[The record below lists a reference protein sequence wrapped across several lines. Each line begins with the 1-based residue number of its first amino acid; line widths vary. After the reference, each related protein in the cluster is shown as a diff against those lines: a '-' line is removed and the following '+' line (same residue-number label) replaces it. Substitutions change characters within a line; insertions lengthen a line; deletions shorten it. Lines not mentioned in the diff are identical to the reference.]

1 MTKRIFRSIML
12 VSALVLVIG
21 LGFIMG
27 ILYHYFGSQIEKELK
42 SETAYLAI
50 SVENMGLSALEKL
63 PAESARV
70 TLIAEDGTVL
80 FDNKA
85 EASGMENHADRQEV
99 IAAKLKGT
107 GKATRQSDTLAE
119 KTIYYAKQLEN
130 GQILRVSSTQYTVVA
145 LIGELV
151 QPMLYVLLMMVVL
164 SALFAARISKKIV
177 SPINSLDLDEPE
189 RTEAYDE
196 ISPLLTKINKQ
207 QRTIRRQLSD
217 ARRQQQEFSI
227 ITENMSEGLLVID
240 AQTDLLSYNSSALHL
255 LDATEAQ
262 AHASVLALNRSE
274 PFQQTVDAVLSGK
287 HTSSNLQIGDNFCQ
301 VIANPVLRDKEVT
314 GAVLLLVDITEKIQ
328 RENLRREFTANVS
341 HELKTPLTSISGFA
355 EIIQDG
361 FVKPE
366 DINKFAGK
374 IFDEAQ
380 RLIALVGDVI
390 KISQL
395 DEGCL
400 PYQKEETDFYTLA
413 KETLERLREPAKRRQ
428 VSLFLEGEHA
438 SLATTRPI
446 LEEVLYNLCDNAI
459 KYNHPDGKVTITVL
473 NGKNTVS
480 ISVADTGI
488 GIPIA
493 DQARVFER
501 FYRVDKSHS
510 KEIGGT
516 GLGLSIVK
524 HGAAYL
530 GAQVELDSV
539 VGEGSTF
546 RLIWGKNGSIK

>member
-50 SVENMGLSALEKL
+50 SVENMGLSALDKL

-70 TLIAEDGTVL
+70 TLIDEDGTVL

-85 EASGMENHADRQEV
+85 DAAGMENHADRQEV

-119 KTIYYAKQLEN
+119 KTIYYAKQLTN
-130 GQILRVSSTQYTVVA
+130 GQILRVSSTQYTVAA

-177 SPINSLDLDEPE
+177 SPINDLDLEEPE

-207 QRTIRRQLSD
+207 QRTIRKQLAD

-240 AQTDLLSYNSSALHL
+240 AQTDLLSYNSSALRL
-255 LDATEAQ
+255 LDAAETQ
-262 AHASVLALNRSE
+262 AHTSVLSLNRSE
-274 PFQQTVDAVLSGK
+274 PFQQAVDAVLSGR
-287 HTSSNLQIGDNFCQ
+287 HTSSNLQIGDSFCQ

-366 DINKFAGK
+366 DIKKFAGK
-374 IFDEAQ
+374 IFVEAQ

-400 PYQKEETDFYTLA
+400 PYQKEETDLYVLA
-413 KETLERLREPAKRRQ
+413 KDTLERLRGPAKRRQ

-438 SLATTRPI
+438 VLATTQPI

-459 KYNHPDGKVTITVL
+459 KYNHPNGKVTVTVL

-488 GIPIA
+488 GIPSA

-530 GAQVELDSV
+530 GAKVELDSQLDK
-539 VGEGSTF
+539 GSVF
-546 RLIWGKNGSIK
+546 RLIWGKNSSLS

>member
-50 SVENMGLSALEKL
+50 SVENMGLSALDKL

-70 TLIAEDGTVL
+70 TLIDEDGTVL

-85 EASGMENHADRQEV
+85 DAAGMENHADRQEV

-119 KTIYYAKQLEN
+119 KTIYYAKQLTN
-130 GQILRVSSTQYTVVA
+130 GQILRVSSTQYTVAA

-177 SPINSLDLDEPE
+177 SPINDLDLEEPE

-207 QRTIRRQLSD
+207 QRTIRKQLAD

-240 AQTDLLSYNSSALHL
+240 AQTDLLSYNSSALRL
-255 LDATEAQ
+255 LDAAETH
-262 AHASVLALNRSE
+262 AHTRVLSLNRSE
-274 PFQQTVDAVLSGK
+274 PFQQAVDAVLSGR
-287 HTSSNLQIGDNFCQ
+287 HTSSNLQIGDSFCQ

-366 DINKFAGK
+366 DIKKFAGK
-374 IFDEAQ
+374 IFVEAQ

-400 PYQKEETDFYTLA
+400 PYQKEETDLYVLA
-413 KETLERLREPAKRRQ
+413 KDTLERLRGPAKRRQ

-438 SLATTRPI
+438 VLATTQPI

-459 KYNHPDGKVTITVL
+459 KYNHPNGKVTVTVL

-488 GIPIA
+488 GIPSA

-530 GAQVELDSV
+530 GAKVELDSQLDK
-539 VGEGSTF
+539 GSVF
-546 RLIWGKNGSIK
+546 RLIWGKNSSLS

>member
-50 SVENMGLSALEKL
+50 SVENMGLSALDKL

-70 TLIAEDGTVL
+70 TLIDEDGTVL

-85 EASGMENHADRQEV
+85 DAAGMENHADRQEV

-119 KTIYYAKQLEN
+119 KTIYYAKQLTN
-130 GQILRVSSTQYTVVA
+130 GQILRVSSTQYTVAA

-177 SPINSLDLDEPE
+177 SPINDLDLEEPE

-207 QRTIRRQLSD
+207 QRTIRKQLAD

-240 AQTDLLSYNSSALHL
+240 AQTDLLSYNSSALRL
-255 LDATEAQ
+255 LDAAETQ
-262 AHASVLALNRSE
+262 AHTSVLSLNRSE
-274 PFQQTVDAVLSGK
+274 PFQQAVDAVLSGR
-287 HTSSNLQIGDNFCQ
+287 HTSSNLQIGDSFCQ
-301 VIANPVLRDKEVT
+301 VIANPVFRDKEVT

-366 DINKFAGK
+366 DIKKFAGK
-374 IFDEAQ
+374 IFVEAQ

-400 PYQKEETDFYTLA
+400 PYQKEETDLYVLA
-413 KETLERLREPAKRRQ
+413 KDTLERLRDPAKRRQ

-438 SLATTRPI
+438 VLATTQPI

-459 KYNHPDGKVTITVL
+459 KYNHPNGKVTVTVL

-488 GIPIA
+488 GIPSA

-530 GAQVELDSV
+530 GAKVELDSQLDK
-539 VGEGSTF
+539 GSVF
-546 RLIWGKNGSIK
+546 RLIWGKNSSLS

>member
-50 SVENMGLSALEKL
+50 SVENMGLSALDKL

-70 TLIAEDGTVL
+70 TLIDEDGTVL

-85 EASGMENHADRQEV
+85 DAAGMENHADRQEV

-119 KTIYYAKQLEN
+119 KTIYYAKQLTN
-130 GQILRVSSTQYTVVA
+130 GQILRVSSTQYTVAA

-177 SPINSLDLDEPE
+177 SPINDLDLEEPE

-207 QRTIRRQLSD
+207 QRTIRKQLAD

-240 AQTDLLSYNSSALHL
+240 AQTDLLSYNSSALRL
-255 LDATEAQ
+255 LDAAETQ
-262 AHASVLALNRSE
+262 AHTSVLSLNRSE
-274 PFQQTVDAVLSGK
+274 PFQQAVDAVLSGR
-287 HTSSNLQIGDNFCQ
+287 HTSSNLQIGDSFCQ

-366 DINKFAGK
+366 DIKKFAGK
-374 IFDEAQ
+374 IFVEAQ

-400 PYQKEETDFYTLA
+400 PYQKEETDLYVLA
-413 KETLERLREPAKRRQ
+413 KDTLERLRDPAKRRQ

-438 SLATTRPI
+438 VLATTQPI

-459 KYNHPDGKVTITVL
+459 KYNHPNGKVTVTVL

-488 GIPIA
+488 GIPTA

-530 GAQVELDSV
+530 GAKVELDSQLDK
-539 VGEGSTF
+539 GSVF
-546 RLIWGKNGSIK
+546 RLIWGKNSSLS

>member
-1 MTKRIFRSIML
+1 M
-12 VSALVLVIG
+12 
-21 LGFIMG
+21 
-27 ILYHYFGSQIEKELK
+27 
-42 SETAYLAI
+42 
-50 SVENMGLSALEKL
+50 
-63 PAESARV
+63 
-70 TLIAEDGTVL
+70 
-80 FDNKA
+80 
-85 EASGMENHADRQEV
+85 
-99 IAAKLKGT
+99 
-107 GKATRQSDTLAE
+107 
-119 KTIYYAKQLEN
+119 
-130 GQILRVSSTQYTVVA
+130 
-145 LIGELV
+145 
-151 QPMLYVLLMMVVL
+151 
-164 SALFAARISKKIV
+164 
-177 SPINSLDLDEPE
+177 
-189 RTEAYDE
+189 
-196 ISPLLTKINKQ
+196 
-207 QRTIRRQLSD
+207 
-217 ARRQQQEFSI
+217 
-227 ITENMSEGLLVID
+227 VID
-240 AQTDLLSYNSSALHL
+240 AQTDLLSYNSSALRL
-255 LDATEAQ
+255 LDAAETQ
-262 AHASVLALNRSE
+262 AHTSVLSLNRSE
-274 PFQQTVDAVLSGK
+274 PFQQAVDAVLSGR
-287 HTSSNLQIGDNFCQ
+287 HTSSNLQIGDSFCQ

-366 DINKFAGK
+366 DIKKFAGK
-374 IFDEAQ
+374 IFVEAQ

-400 PYQKEETDFYTLA
+400 PYQKEETDLYVLA
-413 KETLERLREPAKRRQ
+413 KDTLERLRDPAKRRQ

-438 SLATTRPI
+438 VLATTQPI

-459 KYNHPDGKVTITVL
+459 KYNHPNGKVTVTVL

-488 GIPIA
+488 GIPSA

-530 GAQVELDSV
+530 GAKVELDSQLDK
-539 VGEGSTF
+539 GSVF
-546 RLIWGKNGSIK
+546 RLIWGKNSSLS

>member
-1 MTKRIFRSIML
+1 M
-12 VSALVLVIG
+12 
-21 LGFIMG
+21 
-27 ILYHYFGSQIEKELK
+27 
-42 SETAYLAI
+42 
-50 SVENMGLSALEKL
+50 
-63 PAESARV
+63 
-70 TLIAEDGTVL
+70 
-80 FDNKA
+80 
-85 EASGMENHADRQEV
+85 
-99 IAAKLKGT
+99 
-107 GKATRQSDTLAE
+107 
-119 KTIYYAKQLEN
+119 
-130 GQILRVSSTQYTVVA
+130 
-145 LIGELV
+145 
-151 QPMLYVLLMMVVL
+151 
-164 SALFAARISKKIV
+164 
-177 SPINSLDLDEPE
+177 
-189 RTEAYDE
+189 
-196 ISPLLTKINKQ
+196 
-207 QRTIRRQLSD
+207 
-217 ARRQQQEFSI
+217 
-227 ITENMSEGLLVID
+227 
-240 AQTDLLSYNSSALHL
+240 
-255 LDATEAQ
+255 
-262 AHASVLALNRSE
+262 
-274 PFQQTVDAVLSGK
+274 
-287 HTSSNLQIGDNFCQ
+287 
-301 VIANPVLRDKEVT
+301 T

-400 PYQKEETDFYTLA
+400 PYQKEETDLYTLA
-413 KETLERLREPAKRRQ
+413 KETLERLREPAKRKQ

-438 SLATTRPI
+438 VFNTTRPI

-459 KYNHPDGKVTITVL
+459 KYNHPDGKVTVTVL
-473 NGKNTVS
+473 NGKNTISV
-480 ISVADTGI
+480 SVADTGI
-488 GIPIA
+488 GIPST

-530 GAQVELDSV
+530 GAQVELESC
-539 VGEGSTF
+539 VGEGSLF
-546 RLIWGKNGSIK
+546 RLVWGKEC